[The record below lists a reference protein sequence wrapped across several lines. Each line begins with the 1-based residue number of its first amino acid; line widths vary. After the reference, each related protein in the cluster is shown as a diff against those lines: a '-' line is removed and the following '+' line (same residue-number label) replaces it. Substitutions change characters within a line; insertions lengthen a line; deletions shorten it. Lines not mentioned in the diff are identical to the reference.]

1 MIRLV
6 ATVKKRTYTTTI
18 RRGDAPRL
26 VSAAARRLFVTKGYL
41 ATSMDDIAAEA
52 GVARPTVF
60 SAVGTKP
67 TILKAVVD
75 QAMSGDDLPVA
86 VADRPWF
93 AEAVAEPDPRRAVRL
108 HVRNICRIQ
117 ERVAGLLRA
126 LESAAALDADVEDL
140 HALVR
145 RQRREGL
152 AGIAADIASKAD
164 LLVDEATLADV
175 LFVLPPDA
183 YYRLVLQE
191 GWTPERFETWL
202 GDLVERM
209 TLPPAAG

>member
-1 MIRLV
+1 M
-6 ATVKKRTYTTTI
+6 ATVKKRSYSTSI

-26 VSAAARRLFVTKGYL
+26 VCEAARSLFATKGYL
-41 ATSMDDIAAEA
+41 STSIDDIAAAA

-67 TILKAVVD
+67 VILKTVID

-93 AEAVAEPDPRRAVRL
+93 TEAVAEPDPRRAIRL

-117 ERVAGLLRA
+117 ERVVGLLRA
-126 LESAAALDADVEDL
+126 LETAAAVDADAADL
-140 HALVR
+140 HARVR

-152 AGIAADIASKAD
+152 AGIAADIAGKAD
-164 LLVDEATLADV
+164 LRVDEAGLADV
-175 LFVLPPDA
+175 LFALPPDA
-183 YYRLVLQE
+183 YHRLVHEE
-191 GWTPERFETWL
+191 GWSHDRFESWL
-202 GDLVERM
+202 ADLVER
-209 TLPPAAG
+209 TSLDAG

>member
-1 MIRLV
+1 V
-6 ATVKKRTYTTTI
+6 ATVKKRTYTSTI

-26 VSAAARRLFVTKGYL
+26 VCDAARRLFATKGYL
-41 ATSMDDIAAEA
+41 ATSIEDIAAEA

-67 TILKAVVD
+67 AILKALVD

-93 AEAVAEPDPRRAVRL
+93 AEAVAEADPRRAIRL

-117 ERVAGLLRA
+117 ERAAGLVRA
-126 LESAAALDADVEDL
+126 LETAAAVDADAAEL
-140 HALVR
+140 HAEVY

-152 AGIAADIASKAD
+152 AGIAADIAGKAGAG
-164 LLVDEATLADV
+164 VDEATLADV
-175 LFVLPPDA
+175 LLVLPPDA
-183 YYRLVLQE
+183 YFRLVHQE
-191 GWTPERFETWL
+191 GWSVDRFESWL
-202 GDLVERM
+202 GDVVER
-209 TLPPAAG
+209 TALPAVG